1 MPTEIKTTLLEA
13 FSRGEITRKEIEE
26 QTGEAVS
33 FGTLLGQLHQHHLP
47 LPRVP
52 TDPQSP
58 GVQLIRKLAERGPRA
73 G

>member
-1 MPTEIKTTLLEA
+1 MPAEIEISLLEA

-26 QTGEAVS
+26 QTGEAVG
-33 FGTLLGQLHQHHLP
+33 FGELLGQLHAHRLP
-47 LPRVP
+47 LPRFP

-58 GVQLIRKLAERGPRA
+58 GVQLIKRLAERALRA